1 MKDVLF
7 KNVNSLLIGGG
18 RLVNYYNIIKYV
30 NNKDYEITNRNIS
43 NFS

>member
-1 MKDVLF
+1 MKNILF
-7 KNVNSLLIGGG
+7 TNVNILLIRGGA
-18 RLVNYYNIIKYV
+18 LNPYNIIKYI